1 MLKFKDLVEGVEY
14 WLYVD
19 GRCLFPFKY
28 KIENN
33 SLYNFDSGNWVKS
46 EISLNFV
53 LSATFVECEW
63 VPKIGD
69 TIHYPNPWE
78 KQGFSYDMFIGHE
91 LDLRLMKRVGYYRT
105 AEEAIAKAKK
115 LGWT

>member
-14 WLYVD
+14 WLYGD

-63 VPKIGD
+63 IPKRD
-69 TIHYPNPWE
+69 QLYYYPYFDNNLYSNDHW
-78 KQGFSYDMFIGHE
+78 KDDCF
-91 LDLRLMKRVGYYRT
+91 DLAIKRNVGIYRT
-105 AEEAIAKAKK
+105 SEEAIAKAKE